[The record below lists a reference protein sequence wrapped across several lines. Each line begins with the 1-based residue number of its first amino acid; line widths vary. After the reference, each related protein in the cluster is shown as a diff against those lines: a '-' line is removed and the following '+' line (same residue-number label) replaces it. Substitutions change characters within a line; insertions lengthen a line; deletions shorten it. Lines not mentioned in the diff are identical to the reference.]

1 MKRSKSFRDS
11 LIQSLRDPIEA
22 SEYLN
27 AVLKENDTRLLL
39 AAIKDIAD
47 AQGGMTELSRKT
59 KLNRAN
65 LYQMLSQHG
74 NPRIH
79 NIDSVLRVFGLRIGV
94 LPDKS
99 YTQHYYR
106 KAA

>member
-1 MKRSKSFRDS
+1 MKRTKSFRDS
-11 LIQSLRDPIEA
+11 LIKALKDPVEA

-27 AVLKENDTRLLL
+27 AVLKEGDVGLLL
-39 AAIKDIAD
+39 AALRDVAE
-47 AQGGMTELSRKT
+47 AQGGISKLSRQT

-65 LYQMLSQHG
+65 LYQMLSDHG

-79 NIDSVLRVFGLRIGV
+79 SVENVLKVFGLKIGV
-94 LPDKS
+94 LPGSKH
-99 YTQHYYR
+99 TPHP